1 MVNRYNISINYKL
14 KSYKITLG
22 LERRLQSSSDR
33 NLSASTSCVDVASTR
48 ITVGEAGLVFI
59 FWLML
64 VTLIST
70 PKCDSI

>member
-33 NLSASTSCVDVASTR
+33 NLSASTGYVDVASTR
-48 ITVGEAGLVFI
+48 IIVGEAGLVFI
-59 FWLML
+59 F
-64 VTLIST
+64 
-70 PKCDSI
+70 